1 MTLLSIRHRAA
12 FWRVWRSWPAYAFH
26 AASVTFGLSM
36 PLSAVRA
43 LSYSELL
50 PRIPFANAHR
60 LPAVHHDHA
69 PLTFAAKSA
78 PAVLSDQDNSHGNT
92 LGSDEP
98 TASDGPRKI
107 GQSGADQKS
116 QFGKVR
122 EESSP
127 PKVRFIADY
136 ILLRGLV
143 TYQRHAFHQKGSGSL
158 VVRHRSQGI
167 DFDYEEFR
175 VTADLGA
182 VRFGGVFYGAEESG
196 AKVFG
201 EWPIADRTYIG
212 TGFSAVTMR
221 THNER
226 YRQDSGD
233 QESRED
239 KWNNYALS
247 AYLLR
252 SRDHYELMAGTGLSR
267 KRYTRQER
275 ASLKPAGDDN
285 FHRDFRS
292 GFGELRASAVMP
304 LSASLDL
311 LLSYSYY
318 YERMYEGVQI
328 EGSVGSAVDGVIENH
343 YFDVLHIR
351 YTH

>member
-1 MTLLSIRHRAA
+1 MTLRFFYHCSAWL
-12 FWRVWRSWPAYAFH
+12 
-26 AASVTFGLSM
+26 TFGLSL

-43 LSYSELL
+43 SSYSELL
-50 PRIPFANAHR
+50 PRIPFASR
-60 LPAVHHDHA
+60 LPAAGDDQA
-69 PLTFAAKSA
+69 PLTLAAKSA
-78 PAVLSDQDNSHGNT
+78 PTPVSAQDGGTTIGRDQ
-92 LGSDEP
+92 P
-98 TASDGPRKI
+98 AASDRPRKI
-107 GQSGADQKS
+107 GQSDAEHKS

-127 PKVRFIADY
+127 RKVRFIADY

-143 TYQRHAFHQKGSGSL
+143 TYQRHAFHHKGSGSL

-212 TGFSAVTMR
+212 TGFAAVTTR

-233 QESRED
+233 QDSLED

-252 SRDHYELMAGTGLSR
+252 SRDNYELMAGAGLSR
-267 KRYTRQER
+267 KRYTRHER

-285 FHRDFRS
+285 LHRDFRS

-311 LLSYSYY
+311 LMSYSYY

-328 EGSVGSAVDGVIENH
+328 EGSVGAAVDGVIENH